1 MKITN
6 KQLVPGMLVAAA
18 IVSGGAYLA
27 LSNNPNT
34 AVDQVAFAYT
44 STTNP
49 VESTTA
55 PDSYVVVF
63 PDANLQAALNAHI
76 TRNTGVARTATQPI
90 TAAELRTATMQLFY
104 GNNTLGSK
112 SISNLEGV
120 QYLTVAKSLYLPDE
134 TRRTCNPMMYS
145 HLFSRNSTRGVSL
158 AIVYHSRG
166 VAD

>member
-27 LSNNPNT
+27 LSNNPNS
-34 AVDQVAFAYT
+34 AVEQVAFAYT

-55 PDSYVVVF
+55 PNDYVITF

-90 TAAELRTATMQLFY
+90 TAAEMRTATMQLFY

-120 QYLTVAKSLYLPDE
+120 QYLTVAKANRQVQPHTKLELLDWQVLREYANKFAHFHAQVQLYP
-134 TRRTCNPMMYS
+134 
-145 HLFSRNSTRGVSL
+145 
-158 AIVYHSRG
+158 
-166 VAD
+166 